1 MLIRYEIEFWDK
13 NDLKTF
19 KTKGLAAGGNNIG
32 EIINAL
38 YDYYGNKITSL
49 KFYEC
54 ESIIDD
60 DELKEMI
67 KTNI

>member
-13 NDLKTF
+13 NDVKAI

-32 EIINAL
+32 EIINTL
-38 YDYYGNKITSL
+38 YNYYGNEIASL

-54 ESIIDD
+54 EDIIDD

-67 KTNI
+67 ETNI